1 MPSLGGA
8 LVPCERDIVDIK
20 KKQEAHK
27 KRLASLPVEPR
38 EETHM
43 EVFRR
48 LAAVKN
54 MHGTPGDPHKKHQRS

>member
-1 MPSLGGA
+1 MARKPKK
-8 LVPCERDIVDIK
+8 LVLHE
-20 KKQEAHK
+20 
-27 KRLASLPVEPR
+27 EPR

-54 MHGTPGDPHKKHQRS
+54 MHGHPGPRKPKGGGKG